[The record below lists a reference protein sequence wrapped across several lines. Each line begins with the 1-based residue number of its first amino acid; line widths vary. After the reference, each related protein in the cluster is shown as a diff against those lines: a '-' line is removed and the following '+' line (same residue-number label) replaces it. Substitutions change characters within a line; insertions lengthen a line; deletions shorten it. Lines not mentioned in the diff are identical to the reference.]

1 MKNILALLGLV
12 LALSGLGLAIAG
24 DNLREQQTPTVKSV
38 TEQALDKGR
47 ELWDGKRRAPRDR
60 LAQLQMALG
69 ALGALFGLAGLLK
82 KEHPLMSLVAMAA
95 GGSAA
100 AWNWLANL
108 IFCPATQV
116 ASTHHESNTLYNL
129 RRDRRWRLS
138 QPQPTRAG
146 NAERHRSSSH

>member
-82 KEHPLMSLVAMAA
+82 KEHPLLSLVAVAA

-108 IFCPATQV
+108 IF
-116 ASTHHESNTLYNL
+116 
-129 RRDRRWRLS
+129 
-138 QPQPTRAG
+138 
-146 NAERHRSSSH
+146 

>member
-1 MKNILALLGLV
+1 MAPTMISARRADQFLLQCLKFEMEARDGQ
-12 LALSGLGLAIAG
+12 
-24 DNLREQQTPTVKSV
+24 N
-38 TEQALDKGR
+38 KGR

-82 KEHPLMSLVAMAA
+82 KEHPLLSLVAMAA

-108 IFCPATQV
+108 IF
-116 ASTHHESNTLYNL
+116 
-129 RRDRRWRLS
+129 
-138 QPQPTRAG
+138 
-146 NAERHRSSSH
+146 